1 MLRSILVGILTLAT
15 LACAAEADA
24 QWLGDFMHSVA
35 RDTKR
40 RNCWPKPFIAPD
52 RQAVRAP
59 FAAMVSNGWRSQ
71 NMIGEHHF
79 IENTGRLTNAGE
91 LKIEW
96 IVKQAPEQHRVIY
109 VFRGRTPEETASR
122 VESVQQF
129 AVAILPDGDLPRILQ
144 SSIPALGWPASN
156 LDAVGRAFRSST
168 PNPRMPVF
176 EGTGN

>member
-1 MLRSILVGILTLAT
+1 MLRSILVGILTLTT
-15 LACAAEADA
+15 LACAAGADA

-40 RNCWPKPFIAPD
+40 RNCWPKPFVAPD

-91 LKIEW
+91 LKVEW
-96 IVKQAPEQHRVIY
+96 ILTQAPEQHREIY
-109 VFRGRTPEETASR
+109 VFRGRTVEETATR
-122 VESVQQF
+122 VESVQRL
-129 AVAILPDGDLPRILQ
+129 AIGIVRDGDLPQILQ
-144 SSIPALGWPASN
+144 SSTPALGWPASN
-156 LDAVGRAFRSST
+156 LDAIGRAFQAT
-168 PNPRMPVF
+168 APEPRMPPAK
-176 EGTGN
+176 E